1 MNKCGISIYF
11 RYCAEINN
19 VHQGLSIYTRNDIHT
34 HYGNNRHLFLLL
46 LYKLLELLMILRH
59 CYIVIFCI
67 LATQGVV
74 AQRIDDIKKE
84 INQIIKYDTEIDF
97 KNTPG
102 FIVGII
108 DGEST
113 HFIPFGQRA
122 KTEEGDI
129 TPQDV
134 FEVGSL
140 SKTITSSLISALDH
154 NGALSREDL
163 INDLLPDA
171 YRNPRM
177 ENLRVIDL
185 LNHQSGFPKIPKHM
199 GSGQKSIQDPYNHYS
214 KADLLTYYAHYIPQ
228 EKNPK
233 FSYSHTNYALLEII
247 IEEVTGSAFDDLIR
261 KYLFSKLGMDH
272 SFVTFKEKKEII
284 QGYNRAQRKVNPW
297 NFPSFAGA
305 EGVKSSA
312 FDLIEYIKG
321 QIGISGTELDQVLP
335 EYLVIEGP
343 TSYNDKIFIGNGW
356 HILEQGKYPIWTH
369 TGTTSGH
376 SAFLAFI
383 KETKTGVVILSN
395 SSFGTKDLGFLIL
408 RMINYNWKRKA

>member
-1 MNKCGISIYF
+1 MFLRSCYSIIF
-11 RYCAEINN
+11 IILA
-19 VHQGLSIYTRNDIHT
+19 VQGMYAQRNDD
-34 HYGNNRHLFLLL
+34 
-46 LYKLLELLMILRH
+46 
-59 CYIVIFCI
+59 V
-67 LATQGVV
+67 
-74 AQRIDDIKKE
+74 KKE

-108 DGEST
+108 DGDST
-113 HFIPFGQRA
+113 YFIPFGRGV
-122 KTEEGDI
+122 KGEE
-129 TPQDV
+129 TTLNSTDV

-140 SKTITSSLISALDH
+140 SKTITSSLIAALDH
-154 NGALSREDL
+154 NGTLSRYDL
-163 INDLLPDA
+163 INNLLPED
-171 YRNPRM
+171 YRNPRL
-177 ENLRVIDL
+177 ENLKVIDL
-185 LNHQSGFPKIPKHM
+185 INHQSGFPKIPKHM
-199 GSGQKSIQDPYNHYS
+199 GSLQKSIQDPYNHFS
-214 KADLLTYYAHYIPQ
+214 KADLLTYYAHYVPQ
-228 EKNPK
+228 VSETE

-247 IEEVTGSAFDDLIR
+247 LEEVTGSTYDDLIR
-261 KYLFSKLGMDH
+261 NYLFSKLGMDH
-272 SFVTFKEKKEII
+272 SFVTFKERKEIV
-284 QGYNRAQRKVNPW
+284 QGYNRAQRKVDPW

-312 FDLIEYIKG
+312 QDLIEYIKG
-321 QIGISGTELDQVLP
+321 QIGISGTEMDQVLP

-343 TSYNDKIFIGNGW
+343 TSYNDKISIGNGW